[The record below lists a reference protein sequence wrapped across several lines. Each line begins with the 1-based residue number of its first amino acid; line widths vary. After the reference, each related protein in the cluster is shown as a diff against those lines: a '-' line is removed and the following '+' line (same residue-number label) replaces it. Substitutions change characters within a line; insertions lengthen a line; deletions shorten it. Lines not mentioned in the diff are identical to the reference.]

1 MNLDSIKEKVS
12 SIFESTPPE
21 VGTGFGFK
29 IKDGKLTDEVGFTF
43 IVPRKKP
50 ISELSEDELFPSTIE
65 HDGIEYTTDVIE
77 IPEISPLGL
86 YCFGTDPIAPA
97 DPQVSPNC
105 FSWATIPPINRNYTR
120 PLKGGVSM
128 GVTTSAGAG
137 TLGFIAVDI
146 ATQGLVGVTNN
157 HVAIA
162 SSNDPFFTGERNL
175 GSTAIFNESFPTN
188 FVQQPGVLDASGPN
202 LPQYQ
207 IGRTLRYQPLVSPIN
222 GTNTVDGALISLSQY
237 DSAGSLVIDINESWK
252 QVGLTGITTP
262 PQFATLLEL
271 NSMIGG
277 GFSSSNTEIISA
289 GRTTG
294 AKEGPCSDRLHLLT
308 CTVSVGPYPL
318 QGAGSVVSFVDQM
331 SVVRVSSGNTLC
343 TYPSC
348 RGDSGSAM
356 FAEFGGQWKIIGI
369 LFAGGAG
376 DPTTGALPPGAG
388 FPTYYNG
395 CSSPSPYPSIF
406 TFVNKITNVET
417 ALGIQAWDGTVKP
430 FVDPNSIEYVSVCG
444 GNFTK
449 TLTCSGDTYWQVGL
463 TNSLIT
469 PCNP

>member
-12 SIFESTPPE
+12 SLFDSTPTE

-43 IVPRKKP
+43 IVPKKKP
-50 ISELSEDELFPSTIE
+50 VSELTNEEIFPEIIE
-65 HDGIEYTTDVIE
+65 HNGVEYSTDVIE

-105 FSWATIPPINRNYTR
+105 YSWATTPPINRNYTR
-120 PLKGGVSM
+120 PLKGGTSLGISTFA
-128 GVTTSAGAG
+128 GVG
-137 TLGFIAVDI
+137 TLGFIAVDVD
-146 ATQGLVGVTNN
+146 TQGLVGVTNN
-157 HVAIA
+157 HVVIS
-162 SSNDPFFTGERNL
+162 SSNDAFFTGERNL
-175 GSTAIFNESFPTN
+175 NSVAIFNESFPTS
-188 FVQQPGVLDASGPN
+188 FVQQPGVGDVSPN

-207 IGRTLRYQPLVSPIN
+207 IGRTLRYQPLRTPIN
-222 GTNTVDGALISLSQY
+222 GVNTVDGAIISLSQF
-237 DSAGSLVIDINESWK
+237 DSAGNTVIDINESWK

-262 PQFATLLEL
+262 PQFATLGDL
-271 NSMIGG
+271 NSMVSG
-277 GFSSSNTEIISA
+277 GFNFSNTEIISA

-308 CTVSVGPYPL
+308 CTVSVGPYNL
-318 QGAGSVVSFVDQM
+318 QGGGSTAIFVDQM

-376 DPTTGALPPGAG
+376 DPQTGALPTGPG

-395 CSSPSPYPSIF
+395 CSAPSPFPSIF
-406 TFVNKITNVET
+406 TFVNKITNVASE
-417 ALGIQAWDGTVKP
+417 LGIQAWDGTSKP
-430 FVDPNSIEYVSVCG
+430 FVDPNSIQYVSVCG

-463 TNSLIT
+463 TNSLIS